1 MNDLA
6 VLQDCCADLGRKINA
21 KYRRVPF
28 SEQLLSG
35 VSATNSSNYCLSRS
49 IGAEIFILKCNK
61 VNICKFYFVLDS
73 IRIFI
78 SEQDARH
85 AYVKL

>member
-1 MNDLA
+1 MSAAPDSSPCSIHETVQSAFAVNDLA

-35 VSATNSSNYCLSRS
+35 VSATNSTNYSFDCLSRS

-61 VNICKFYFVLDS
+61 VNLM
-73 IRIFI
+73 
-78 SEQDARH
+78 
-85 AYVKL
+85 